1 MMVIALE
8 VIYLN
13 IIIFIWMG
21 NLNIMYKLKLDRT
34 NAVSVKK
41 MKNKNLLK
49 LIVVIMYV

>member
-1 MMVIALE
+1 MDNL
-8 VIYLN
+8 Y
-13 IIIFIWMG
+13 IIF
-21 NLNIMYKLKLDRT
+21 KLKLDRK